1 MAKQTKPDN
10 KTKQRLRNAYIT
22 TVISITL
29 VLFLLGTIL
38 FLVLNTKKISDYVKE
53 NISVTVV
60 LKDNVKEAD
69 IIRLQ
74 KELDAMPEIKQTSFV
89 SKNEAAE
96 DLKKD
101 LGEDFVNF
109 LGYNPLL
116 SSINANLYADFANNE
131 TINRLKQQLEKRPQV
146 KEVFYKRNLIHLVNE
161 NIKKIT
167 LVLLGLSLLLF
178 LIAISL
184 INNTIRLSIYAHR
197 FLIYTMQ
204 LVGASRN
211 FIRIPYLT
219 QAIVEG
225 IISAVLANL
234 MLLGLIVSL
243 QKQFSG
249 IIYLTDRLYL
259 LILMSLIL
267 IVGIVITVISAYFA
281 TNKQLN
287 SKLDK
292 LYYG

>member
-1 MAKQTKPDN
+1 MANKINPDK

-29 VLFLLGTIL
+29 VLFLLGTIF
-38 FLVLNTKKISDYVKE
+38 FLVLNAKKISDYVKE
-53 NISVTVV
+53 NITITVV

-74 KELDAMPEIKQTSFV
+74 KELDAMPEIKQTELI
-89 SKNEAAE
+89 SKDEAAE
-96 DLKKD
+96 NLKQA
-101 LGEDFVNF
+101 LGEDFVDF

-116 SSINANLYADFANNE
+116 SSIKANLYANFANNE
-131 TINRLKQQLEKRPQV
+131 TIVRLKQQLEKRPQV
-146 KEVFYKRNLIHLVNE
+146 NEVFYKRNLIHLVNE

-167 LVLLGLSLLLF
+167 LVLLVLSFLLF

-204 LVGASRN
+204 LVGASRS
-211 FIRIPYLT
+211 FIRIPYLI
-219 QAIVEG
+219 QAVIEG
-225 IISAVLANL
+225 AVSAILANL

-243 QKQFSG
+243 QKQFTG
-249 IIYLTDRLYL
+249 IIYFTDRLYL

-267 IVGIVITVISAYFA
+267 LLGIVITVISAYFA

-287 SKLDK
+287 AKLDK

>member
-1 MAKQTKPDN
+1 
-10 KTKQRLRNAYIT
+10 
-22 TVISITL
+22 
-29 VLFLLGTIL
+29 
-38 FLVLNTKKISDYVKE
+38 
-53 NISVTVV
+53 
-60 LKDNVKEAD
+60 
-69 IIRLQ
+69 
-74 KELDAMPEIKQTSFV
+74 MPEIKQTSFV

>member
-96 DLKKD
+96 NLKKD

>member
-1 MAKQTKPDN
+1 
-10 KTKQRLRNAYIT
+10 
-22 TVISITL
+22 
-29 VLFLLGTIL
+29 
-38 FLVLNTKKISDYVKE
+38 
-53 NISVTVV
+53 
-60 LKDNVKEAD
+60 
-69 IIRLQ
+69 
-74 KELDAMPEIKQTSFV
+74 
-89 SKNEAAE
+89 
-96 DLKKD
+96 
-101 LGEDFVNF
+101 
-109 LGYNPLL
+109 
-116 SSINANLYADFANNE
+116 
-131 TINRLKQQLEKRPQV
+131 
-146 KEVFYKRNLIHLVNE
+146 
-161 NIKKIT
+161 
-167 LVLLGLSLLLF
+167 
-178 LIAISL
+178 
-184 INNTIRLSIYAHR
+184 
-197 FLIYTMQ
+197 MQ